1 MKATQDRD
9 RFCRIC
15 YKNVPGLDH
24 HCMWLN
30 TCIGRRNYWA
40 FFSLALLGT
49 AQHLLGIALAL
60 STTTAW
66 RPSNAPVTGVAVF
79 AAVVAAMSIGA
90 VAAFGSLLAFHVH
103 LVRVGLGTYDWLV
116 HRADTRL
123 ASERAANDAE
133 AEERWQRE
141 QQAMAAAAATAAGPS
156 ASPSLSGA
164 AAAVAQGSQ
173 VQVVIN
179 EAAASSTP
187 GPDAN
192 GTSQGPPLDSSAVR
206 GTPVPAAAADV
217 PPVFVS
223 PKAGAEHT
231 ARPVPRLPSSAENKE
246 DYAHAAQESEG
257 KAASVEEGKGGQ

>member
-66 RPSNAPVTGVAVF
+66 LPPNAPVSGVAVF

-123 ASERAANDAE
+123 AAERAANDAE

-141 QQAMAAAAATAAGPS
+141 QQALAAAAATAVGPS
-156 ASPSLSGA
+156 ASPSLSG
-164 AAAVAQGSQ
+164 VAQGSSQ
-173 VQVVIN
+173 VQVVIH
-179 EAAASSTP
+179 EVAASSP
-187 GPDAN
+187 SFPAAN
-192 GTSQGPPLDSSAVR
+192 GSAHGSPSDSIASR
-206 GTPVPAAAADV
+206 GKAVPAAL
-217 PPVFVS
+217 PPVFV
-223 PKAGAEHT
+223 AN
-231 ARPVPRLPSSAENKE
+231 SAENKE
-246 DYAHAAQESEG
+246 DCAHASQESEG
-257 KAASVEEGKGGQ
+257 KAATFEEGKGGE